1 MERNV
6 LITADSTCDLPAE
19 LKKKYNIS
27 TYPLHIIL
35 GRTSYDDGVNIT
47 PDEIYKHFKASGT
60 LPKTSAVNVQ
70 EYIDG
75 FLPLV
80 EQGYEIVHINLGS
93 ALSASYKIVALPQNS
108 LAMFIRSIPAI
119 FQVRQDF
126 SFLKPLKWL
135 KRECQEK
142 KLQKIFVH

>member
-47 PDEIYKHFKASGT
+47 PDEIYKHFKTSGT

-93 ALSASYKIVALPQNS
+93 ALSASYKNCCIQ
-108 LAMFIRSIPAI
+108 SIPAI
-119 FQVRQDF
+119 FQVHRGF
-126 SFLKPLKWL
+126 LLLKPLKWL
-135 KRECQEK
+135 RRECQEK

>member
-60 LPKTSAVNVQ
+60 LQKLQ
-70 EYIDG
+70 
-75 FLPLV
+75 
-80 EQGYEIVHINLGS
+80 
-93 ALSASYKIVALPQNS
+93 LS
-108 LAMFIRSIPAI
+108 MFRSILM
-119 FQVRQDF
+119 DF
-126 SFLKPLKWL
+126 HHL
-135 KRECQEK
+135 
-142 KLQKIFVH
+142 

>member
-80 EQGYEIVHINLGS
+80 EQGYVIDTSRSERKSLINLS
-93 ALSASYKIVALPQNS
+93 LSQ
-108 LAMFIRSIPAI
+108 
-119 FQVRQDF
+119 
-126 SFLKPLKWL
+126 
-135 KRECQEK
+135 
-142 KLQKIFVH
+142 

>member
-47 PDEIYKHFKASGT
+47 PDEI
-60 LPKTSAVNVQ
+60 
-70 EYIDG
+70 
-75 FLPLV
+75 
-80 EQGYEIVHINLGS
+80 NL
-93 ALSASYKIVALPQNS
+93 
-108 LAMFIRSIPAI
+108 
-119 FQVRQDF
+119 
-126 SFLKPLKWL
+126 
-135 KRECQEK
+135 
-142 KLQKIFVH
+142 